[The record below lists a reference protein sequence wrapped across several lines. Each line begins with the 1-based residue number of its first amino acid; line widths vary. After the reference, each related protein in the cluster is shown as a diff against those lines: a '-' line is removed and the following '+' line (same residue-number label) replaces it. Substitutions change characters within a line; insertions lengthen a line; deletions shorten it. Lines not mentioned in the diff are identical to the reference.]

1 MQFWMMEDIAYLQNG
16 KGKIVLWV
24 ILVGWYTSQHG
35 EVIEMKVL
43 RFMQLLS
50 NQEAQIEE
58 PIFLSEIVM
67 T

>member
-1 MQFWMMEDIAYLQNG
+1 MQFWMMEGIAYLQDG

-35 EVIEMKVL
+35 EVIGMKVL